1 MIEFLDNWGG
11 ILSGGVA
18 VIIIIGGAI
27 YAMEHSAPFDVD
39 DHEEERP
46 MTRRQY
52 ESAMYQIEMLMK
64 SDPPLD
70 SEEGKRLTK
79 LVERAEEYE
88 RRQGWMQ

>member
-1 MIEFLDNWGG
+1 MIEFLENWSGV
-11 ILSGGVA
+11 ISGGVV

-27 YAMEHSAPFDVD
+27 YAMEHAAPFDVD
-39 DHEEERP
+39 DLEEERP

-52 ESAMYQIEMLMK
+52 ERTMYEIEILMK

-88 RRQGWMQ
+88 RQQGWMQ